1 MSPLHCRKK
10 RSRSRSRSKEKEK
23 KDEKKLVIEGA
34 IGDDSADLNTVSQRW
49 KILMTDVWFDI

>member
-1 MSPLHCRKK
+1 MIARMSPLHCRKK

-49 KILMTDVWFDI
+49 